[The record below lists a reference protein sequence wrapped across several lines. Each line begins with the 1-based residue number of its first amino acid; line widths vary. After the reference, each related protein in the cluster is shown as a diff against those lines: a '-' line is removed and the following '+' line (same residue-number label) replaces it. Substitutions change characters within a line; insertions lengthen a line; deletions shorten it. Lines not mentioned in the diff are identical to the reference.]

1 MARDTNGTK
10 TSIGTQERGEP
21 EQINLR
27 DGEVPHRKSKS
38 VCPECLDIIDCDII
52 FRNNKVFL
60 RKSCQIHGDFET
72 MVYSDARDYM
82 EAAKINK
89 PGATPLNRQGSVEQ
103 GCPWDCGL
111 CENHKQHTCVGVIE
125 ITEKCNLNCPVC
137 FADTK
142 NTFTLPLKKVKEM
155 IDLYVSCEGEPEVLQ
170 ISGGEPTVH
179 PDIIEILKYAGEKG
193 IKYPMLNTNGLKLA
207 SREFAKKISD
217 TMTDENSMI
226 KKPLIYL
233 QFDGVSDE
241 TYIALRGRPLL
252 DIKMKALENCSDLG
266 MNVTLVPTI
275 VKGINEHEIGAILD
289 LALNDNNIKMVNFQ
303 PSTTTGRYKLD
314 DDPKRRIT
322 IPEILSEIEKQT
334 SGLLK
339 KSSFINIPCPY
350 PTCSACT
357 YVYKKDELALSLT
370 DLFDMD
376 DYIDKIVNRT
386 IPDEGLLSEINEAL
400 DSLLSMSAVMG
411 SEKTEDA
418 ICSSC
423 GIAIPNIGDL
433 IDNITLIS
441 VHAFM
446 DEHTFDLERAQKCCV
461 TEILPNGKMIPFCVY
476 NILYR
481 KKMTPT
487 FGGGGAGD

>member
-1 MARDTNGTK
+1 MARGTNGTK
-10 TSIGTQERGEP
+10 TANGIQDRGEP
-21 EQINLR
+21 GQTNLK
-27 DGEVPHRKSKS
+27 DGEVLDRKSKS

-60 RKSCQIHGDFET
+60 RKSCQIHGEFET
-72 MVYSDARDYM
+72 MVYSDVADYK
-82 EAAKINK
+82 EAAKYNK
-89 PGATPLNRQGSVEQ
+89 PGATPQHRQGSVEQ

-155 IDLYVSCEGEPEVLQ
+155 IDLYVKCEGEPEVLQ

-179 PDIIEILKYAGEKG
+179 PDIIEILKYADEKG

-207 SREFAKKISD
+207 NREFAKKISD
-217 TMTDENSMI
+217 TMSNEDSMI

-233 QFDGVSDE
+233 QFDGVTDE
-241 TYIALRGRPLL
+241 TYIALRGRSLL
-252 DIKMKALENCSDLG
+252 DIKMKALKNCRELG

-314 DDPKRRIT
+314 NDPKRRIT
-322 IPEILSEIEKQT
+322 IPEILIEIEKQT
-334 SGLLK
+334 SGVLK
-339 KSSFINIPCPY
+339 KNSFINIPCPY

-357 YVYKKDELALSLT
+357 YVYKMENEVLSLT
-370 DLFDMD
+370 ELFDMD
-376 DYIDKIVNRT
+376 EYIDKIVNRT
-386 IPDEGLLSEINEAL
+386 IPDDALLSEVNEAL

-411 SEKTEDA
+411 SEKTESA
-418 ICSSC
+418 ICTSC
-423 GIAIPNIGDL
+423 GIAIPKISEI
-433 IDNITLIS
+433 IDNVTLIS

-446 DEHTFDLERAQKCCV
+446 DEYTFDLKRAQKCCV

-481 KKMTPT
+481 KDLTST
-487 FGGGGAGD
+487 FRGDYSEC

>member
-1 MARDTNGTK
+1 MVRDSNGSGPSYGTK
-10 TSIGTQERGEP
+10 
-21 EQINLR
+21 EQNKVENSELK
-27 DGEVPHRKSKS
+27 DGEILKRKSKS

-52 FRNNKVFL
+52 FRDNKVYL
-60 RKSCQIHGDFET
+60 RKSCQLHGEFET
-72 MVYSDARDYM
+72 MVYSDAKDYE
-82 EAAKINK
+82 EAAKFNK
-89 PGATPLNRQGSVEQ
+89 PGATPVHRMGSVEQ

-142 NTFTLPLKKVKEM
+142 NTYTLPLEKVKEM

-207 SREFAKKISD
+207 DREFAKKISD
-217 TMTDENSMI
+217 TIANDDSMI

-233 QFDGVSDE
+233 QFDGVTDD
-241 TYIALRGRPLL
+241 TYIALRGRSLL
-252 DIKMKALENCSDLG
+252 DIKMKTLENCKELG

-275 VKGINEHEIGAILD
+275 VKGINDHEIGAILD

-314 DDPKRRIT
+314 DDPKRRMT
-322 IPEILSEIEKQT
+322 IPEVLEEIEKQT
-334 SGLLK
+334 SGMLK

-357 YVYKKDELALSLT
+357 YVYKMEDEVLSLT
-370 DLFDMD
+370 DLFDVD
-376 DYIDKIVNRT
+376 DYIDKIINRT
-386 IPDEGLLSEINEAL
+386 IPDDALLSEVNEAL
-400 DSLLSMSAVMG
+400 DSLLSMSAVVS
-411 SEKTEDA
+411 SEKTEEA
-418 ICSSC
+418 ICTTC
-423 GIAIPNIGDL
+423 GIVIPNISEI
-433 IDNITLIS
+433 IDNVTLIS

-446 DEHTFDLERAQKCCV
+446 DEHTFDLKRAQKCCV

-481 KKMTPT
+481 KEMTPT
-487 FGGGGAGD
+487 FRGDFTGC

>member
-1 MARDTNGTK
+1 MVKDTSG
-10 TSIGTQERGEP
+10 SGPSYGTQGHNKIEHTD
-21 EQINLR
+21 LK
-27 DGEVPHRKSKS
+27 DGEILESKSKS
-38 VCPECLDIIDCDII
+38 VCPECLDIIDCDIV
-52 FRNNKVFL
+52 FRNNKVYL
-60 RKSCQIHGDFET
+60 RKSCQLHGEFET
-72 MVYSDARDYM
+72 MVYSDAKDYK
-82 EAAKINK
+82 EAARFNK
-89 PGATPLNRQGSVEQ
+89 PGATPQHRQGSVEQ

-111 CENHKQHTCVGVIE
+111 CEMHKQHTCVGVIE

-142 NTFTLPLKKVKEM
+142 NTFTLPLKQVKEM
-155 IDLYVSCEGEPEVLQ
+155 IDLYVQCEGEPEVLQ

-193 IKYPMLNTNGLKLA
+193 IKYPMLNTNGLKMA
-207 SREFAKKISD
+207 NREFAKKISD
-217 TMTDENSMI
+217 TMAHDDSMI

-252 DIKMKALENCSDLG
+252 DIKMKALENCRELG

-275 VKGINEHEIGAILD
+275 VKGINDHEIGAILD

-322 IPEILSEIEKQT
+322 IPEILNEIESQT

-357 YVYKKDELALSLT
+357 YVYKMDDEVLSLT
-370 DLFDMD
+370 DLFEID
-376 DYIDKIVNRT
+376 DYIDKIINRT
-386 IPDEGLLSEINEAL
+386 IPDDALLSEINEAL

-411 SEKTEDA
+411 SDKTESA
-418 ICSSC
+418 IYTSC
-423 GIAIPNIGDL
+423 GIAIPNISEI
-433 IDNITLIS
+433 IDNVTLIS

-446 DEHTFDLERAQKCCV
+446 DEHTFDLKRAQKCCV

-481 KKMTPT
+481 KNMTPT
-487 FGGGGAGD
+487 FRGDYTGC

>member
-10 TSIGTQERGEP
+10 ASIGTQERGEP
-21 EQINLR
+21 EQINLK
-27 DGEVPHRKSKS
+27 DGEVLDRKSKS

-60 RKSCQIHGDFET
+60 RKNCQLHGEFEA
-72 MVYSDARDYM
+72 MVYSDAQDYM
-82 EAAKINK
+82 EAAKFNK
-89 PGATPLNRQGSVEQ
+89 LGATPLHHQGTVEK

-111 CENHKQHTCVGVIE
+111 CENHKQHTCVGLIE
-125 ITEKCNLNCPVC
+125 ITEVCNLKCPVC
-137 FADTK
+137 FADSK
-142 NTFTLPLKKVKEM
+142 NTFSLPLKKVKEM
-155 IDLYVSCEGEPEVLQ
+155 IDLYVKCEGEPEVLQ
-170 ISGGEPTVH
+170 ISGGEPTLH
-179 PDIIEILKYAGEKG
+179 PDIIEILEYAGEKG
-193 IKYPMLNTNGLKLA
+193 IKYPMLNTNGIKLA
-207 SREFAKKISD
+207 NREFAKKISQ
-217 TMTDENSMI
+217 TMTNDDPLI

-233 QFDGVSDE
+233 QFDGFTDDI
-241 TYIALRGRPLL
+241 YKALRGKPLL
-252 DIKMKALENCSDLG
+252 DIKMKVLENCRELG

-275 VKGINEHEIGAILD
+275 VKGINDHEIGAIID
-289 LALNDNNIKMVNFQ
+289 LALNDNNIKMINFQ
-303 PSTTTGRYKLD
+303 PSTTTGRYELD
-314 DDPKRRIT
+314 KNENQRMT
-322 IPEILSEIEKQT
+322 VPEILNEIENQT

-339 KSSFINIPCPY
+339 KDSFINIPCPY

-357 YVYKKDELALSLT
+357 YVYKKDDIALSLA

-376 DYIDKIVNRT
+376 DYIDKIINRT
-386 IPDEGLLSEINEAL
+386 IPDEGLLSEVNEAL

-411 SEKTEDA
+411 SDKTENA
-418 ICSSC
+418 ICTSC
-423 GIAIPNIGDL
+423 GIAIPNIGEL

-446 DEHTFDLERAQKCCV
+446 DEYTFDLKRAQKCCV
-461 TEILPNGKMIPFCVY
+461 TQILPNGKMIPFCVY